1 VVEVVEV
8 EWLVEALSV
17 SEALCALEALA
28 VLAERSQQA
37 EGVVG
42 AVVVGLLGFPHLL
55 AMGVGAR
62 WGAGLFFDL
71 VVEAAW

>member
-1 VVEVVEV
+1 MVEVVER
-8 EWLVEALSV
+8 LVEALSV
-17 SEALCALEALA
+17 SEALSALEALA
-28 VLAERSQQA
+28 VLVERSQQA
-37 EGVVG
+37 EGVV
-42 AVVVGLLGFPHLL
+42 AVVGGLLGFPHLL